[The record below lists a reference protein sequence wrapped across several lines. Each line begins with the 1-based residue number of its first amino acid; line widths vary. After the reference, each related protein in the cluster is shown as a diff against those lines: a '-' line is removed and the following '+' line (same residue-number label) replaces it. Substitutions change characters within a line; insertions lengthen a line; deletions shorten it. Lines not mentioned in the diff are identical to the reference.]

1 MAGSVPIWKNYGFP
15 KVSLY
20 LERFVPKHATAHIQ
34 QRYGQVEK
42 NDILHIN
49 NFAFDKFGRILAR

>member
-1 MAGSVPIWKNYGFP
+1 MA
-15 KVSLY
+15 Y
-20 LERFVPKHATAHIQ
+20 LHATVYSHVRSTQ
-34 QRYGQVEK
+34 FEK